1 VLKQKRV
8 TGISTTWPAAAALLA
23 LFLATPAISAPKTGT
38 SRPDV
43 RSAQFYV
50 LDPSDSS
57 VLAARDADK
66 PAPIASI
73 TKLMTALVVLE
84 AGQPMDEKLGITS
97 AEIRGTAGAG
107 SRLPKGAMLSRA
119 DMLHLALMSSENRA
133 AHSLCR
139 NYPGGMPACVKAMNA
154 KAAKLGMKTA
164 RFVEPTGLSS
174 QNVAS
179 PADLAKLVLAAS
191 KDETVRKYSTDPD
204 HTVYINRSPL
214 EFRNTNLLVKQADWD
229 VAVQKTGYISEAG
242 RCLVMETVIDGRDI
256 VIVLLNSWGT
266 LTRIA
271 DAKRIRRWMES
282 GPAAS
287 TS

>member
-1 VLKQKRV
+1 MTARSVSVLA
-8 TGISTTWPAAAALLA
+8 TFAAALATAAWCATAAAA
-23 LFLATPAISAPKTGT
+23 PAQA

-43 RSAQFYV
+43 RSAQFYIF
-50 LDPSDSS
+50 DPADAS
-57 VLAARDADK
+57 VLAERDAQT

-73 TKLMTALVVLE
+73 TKLMTALVVLD
-84 AGQPMDEKLGITS
+84 ADQPMDEKLGITS

-107 SRLPKGAMLSRA
+107 SRLPRGAMLSRA

-154 KAAKLGMKTA
+154 KAKDLGMTSA
-164 RFVEPTGLSS
+164 RFVEPTGLSKD
-174 QNVAS
+174 NVAS
-179 PADLAKLVLAAS
+179 PADLAKLVVAAG
-191 KDETVRKYSTDPD
+191 KNETVRKYSTDPD
-204 HTVYINRSPL
+204 HTVYIHRSPL
-214 EFRNTNLLVKQADWD
+214 EFRNTNLLVKQSDWD
-229 VAVQKTGYISEAG
+229 VAVQKTGYISAAG

-256 VIVLLNSWGT
+256 VIVLLNSWGS

-282 GPAAS
+282 SLTAS
-287 TS
+287 AG

>member
-1 VLKQKRV
+1 MTVRAVSVLA
-8 TGISTTWPAAAALLA
+8 TFAAALA
-23 LFLATPAISAPKTGT
+23 MAAWPMPAASAPA

-50 LDPSDSS
+50 FDPADAS
-57 VLAARDADK
+57 VLAERDAQK

-107 SRLPKGAMLSRA
+107 SRLPKGVMLSRA

-139 NYPGGMPACVKAMNA
+139 NYPGGMTACVKAMNA
-154 KAAKLGMKTA
+154 KAKALGMTSA
-164 RFVEPTGLSS
+164 RFVEPTGLSKD
-174 QNVAS
+174 NVAS
-179 PADLAKLVLAAS
+179 PADLAKLVVAAG
-191 KDETVRKYSTDPD
+191 KNATVRKYSTDPD
-204 HTVYINRSPL
+204 HTVYIRRSPL
-214 EFRNTNLLVKQADWD
+214 EFRNTNLLVKQSDWD
-229 VAVQKTGYISEAG
+229 VAVQKTGYISAAG

-256 VIVLLNSWGT
+256 VIVLLNSWGS

-282 GPAAS
+282 SLTATAG
-287 TS
+287 

>member
-1 VLKQKRV
+1 MTERAVSVLATFV
-8 TGISTTWPAAAALLA
+8 AALATAAWCAPAAAA
-23 LFLATPAISAPKTGT
+23 PAQA

-43 RSAQFYV
+43 RSAQFYIF
-50 LDPSDSS
+50 DPADAS
-57 VLAARDADK
+57 VLAERDAQK

-73 TKLMTALVVLE
+73 TKLMTALVVLD
-84 AGQPMDEKLGITS
+84 ADQPMDEKLGITS

-107 SRLPKGAMLSRA
+107 SRLPRGAMLSRA

-154 KAAKLGMKTA
+154 KAKDLGMTSA
-164 RFVEPTGLSS
+164 RFVEPTGLSKD
-174 QNVAS
+174 NVAS
-179 PADLAKLVLAAS
+179 PADLAKLVVAAG
-191 KDETVRKYSTDPD
+191 KNETVRKYSTDPD
-204 HTVYINRSPL
+204 HTVYIHRSPL
-214 EFRNTNLLVKQADWD
+214 EFRNTNLLVKQSDWD
-229 VAVQKTGYISEAG
+229 VAVQKTGYISAAG

-256 VIVLLNSWGT
+256 VIVLLNSWGS

-282 GPAAS
+282 SLTAS
-287 TS
+287 AG

>member
-1 VLKQKRV
+1 MRRES
-8 TGISTTWPAAAALLA
+8 GAIWRALLPWVLA
-23 LFLATPAISAPKTGT
+23 LAAPVAVAASQQAGT
-38 SRPDV
+38 HAGSTPDV

-50 LDPSDSS
+50 LDPADSS
-57 VLAARDADK
+57 VLAARDEDK
-66 PAPIASI
+66 AAPIASI

-84 AGQPMDEKLGITS
+84 AGQPMEEKLGITS

-139 NYPGGMPACVKAMNA
+139 NYPGGMKACVKAMNE
-154 KAAKLGMKTA
+154 KAAELGMTSA
-164 RFVEPTGLSS
+164 RFVEPTGLSKD
-174 QNVAS
+174 NVAS
-179 PADLAKLVLAAS
+179 PADLAKLVLAAGGN
-191 KDETVRKYSTDPD
+191 ETVRKYSTDPD
-204 HTVYINRSPL
+204 HTVYLNRRPL
-214 EFRNTNLLVKQADWD
+214 EFRNTNLLVKQSDWD

-282 GPAAS
+282 SLAAS

>member
-1 VLKQKRV
+1 MTARAFNVLATFAAALV
-8 TGISTTWPAAAALLA
+8 TAAWCAPAAAA
-23 LFLATPAISAPKTGT
+23 PAQA

-43 RSAQFYV
+43 RSAQFYIF
-50 LDPSDSS
+50 DPADAS
-57 VLAARDADK
+57 VLAERDAQK

-73 TKLMTALVVLE
+73 TKLMTALVVLD
-84 AGQPMDEKLGITS
+84 ANQPMDEKLGITS

-154 KAAKLGMKTA
+154 KAKELGMASA
-164 RFVEPTGLSS
+164 RFVEPTGLSKD
-174 QNVAS
+174 NVAS
-179 PADLAKLVLAAS
+179 PADLAKLVVAAS
-191 KDETVRKYSTDPD
+191 KNETVRKYSTDPD
-204 HTVYINRSPL
+204 HTVYIHRSPL
-214 EFRNTNLLVKQADWD
+214 EFRNTNLLVKQSDWD
-229 VAVQKTGYISEAG
+229 VAVQKTGYISAAG

-256 VIVLLNSWGT
+256 VIVLLNSWGS

-282 GPAAS
+282 GVAAS
-287 TS
+287 SS